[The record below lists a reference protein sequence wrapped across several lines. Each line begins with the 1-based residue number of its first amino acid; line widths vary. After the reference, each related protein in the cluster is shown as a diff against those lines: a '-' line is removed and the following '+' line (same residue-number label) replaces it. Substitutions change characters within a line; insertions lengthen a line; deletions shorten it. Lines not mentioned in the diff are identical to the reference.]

1 MRQHVIAVIRFSCRQ
16 FLRRTDASAATD
28 RFGQQKGDIDQVWQ
42 IYLEFAGQVAGRKHV
57 VEVSIGLPSYLC
69 QHAWESY
76 AENLWIEGFDFHL
89 AQSSL
94 QIQKTRARVAYQ
106 PEIPLPASDL
116 QR

>member
-1 MRQHVIAVIRFSCRQ
+1 
-16 FLRRTDASAATD
+16 LRRTDASAATD

-89 AQSSL
+89 AH
-94 QIQKTRARVAYQ
+94 V
-106 PEIPLPASDL
+106 
-116 QR
+116 